1 MKYFVIA
8 IVCLL
13 FFNCKSNLNSI
24 SEYEDSQNNQ
34 SIVKFEIKDELGILL
49 GATIIA
55 DDSTIV
61 VTNFDGIAD
70 IKVDN
75 LSEIV
80 KLRYLGKPTSIKIIK
95 NCDFIKVDISKGKA
109 FYYKDNKFIK
119 SKKLI
124 VE

>member
-1 MKYFVIA
+1 M
-8 IVCLL
+8 
-13 FFNCKSNLNSI
+13 NSI
-24 SEYEDSQNNQ
+24 SEYEDYQNNQ
-34 SIVKFEIKDELGILL
+34 SIVKFEIKDEFGILL

-55 DDSTIV
+55 NDSTIV

-80 KLRYLGKPTSIKIIK
+80 KLRFLGKPTFVKIIK
-95 NCDFIKVDISKGKA
+95 NCDFIKVDLSKRKG
-109 FYYKDNKFIK
+109 FYYQAHKFIK

-124 VE
+124 FE